1 MISVLVLFYNCLLE
15 HTDSGPE
22 YPFLADL
29 ELLARAERMAATAE
43 LTWNGQLLVPLV
55 KLLMHLVVLLE
66 QLDCVALLESGGF
79 ADS

>member
-55 KLLMHLVVLLE
+55 KLMMHLVVLLE
-66 QLDCVALLESGGF
+66 
-79 ADS
+79 